1 MTPYRP
7 ILTLDDD
14 PALRAA
20 LAARLDEDG
29 AFRTTGAATV
39 AEAEALLGA
48 PDARFDALIL
58 DVALPDGDGCELCAR
73 LRGRGCAAPILMLT
87 GRDGEQDVVR
97 GLDAGAS
104 DYVAKP
110 FRPAELLARLR
121 AQLRV
126 FEASRNAV
134 LPVGPYVFRPAAKL
148 LHDPA
153 KDRRIRLTAKETEL
167 LRLLLRAGG
176 QVVEREALLHE
187 LWGYRSGVITHTLS
201 THVYRLRQKIEPEP
215 AAPRLLLTVGSGY
228 RVEPAPARMPD
239 GMAA

>member
-58 DVALPDGDGCELCAR
+58 DEALPDGDGCELCAR

-110 FRPAELLARLR
+110 
-121 AQLRV
+121 
-126 FEASRNAV
+126 
-134 LPVGPYVFRPAAKL
+134 FRPAAKL